1 MIVSAGCDCGP
12 TEAAVRRFDELKKQ
26 TDEAVARW
34 TDLQK
39 ADVTAFQKLA
49 IEQGIQPV
57 AVPAANSAISAGE
70 NEP

>member
-1 MIVSAGCDCGP
+1 VQ
-12 TEAAVRRFDELKKQ
+12 RFEELKKQ

-34 TDLQK
+34 ADLQK

-49 IEQGIQPV
+49 IEKGVPPV
-57 AVPAANSAISAGE
+57 AVPAATSAISAGE